1 MNKLLELFIPGSL
14 SFLFI
19 TLIIVFLLLYNR
31 KLNSRG
37 KLLYGIILFSYLI
50 FSIPKSASWLA
61 LPLTHDYISIPDS
74 KSGKN
79 ARAIVLLDAGAAQLS
94 EGEIRISFPNKTAA
108 LRLLETIRVYQLL
121 DSPVVIV
128 SAGDSNLKS
137 GMRSNAFILKE
148 QLMKN
153 GVPVNRIVVDSL
165 SKNTRDHGLNVSK
178 ILKNRDIKEFILVT
192 SPSHMYRSLRSFQ
205 KEGMHPI
212 ASISRGD
219 LDHIR
224 DWKVYIPSTDALEFT
239 QGTIHEY
246 FGILFYYLRSYI

>member
-1 MNKLLELFIPGSL
+1 MLLEFFIPGSL
-14 SFLFI
+14 LFLFI

-31 KLNSRG
+31 KLNSREG
-37 KLLYGIILFSYLI
+37 LFYAIILFSYLI
-50 FSIPKSASWLA
+50 FSIPKSATWLA
-61 LPLTHDYISIPDS
+61 LPLTHDYSAIPDS
-74 KSGKN
+74 KSGKY
-79 ARAIVLLDAGAAQLS
+79 ARAIVLLDAGSAQLT

-108 LRLLETIRVYQLL
+108 LRLLETIRVYRLL

-137 GMRSNAFILKE
+137 GMPSNAFILKE
-148 QLMKN
+148 QLIKN
-153 GVPVNRIVVDSL
+153 GVPLNRIVVDSL

-205 KEGMHPI
+205 KEGIQPI
-212 ASISRGD
+212 ASVSRGD

-224 DWKVYIPSTDALEFT
+224 DWKVYIPSTNALEFT